1 MADLT
6 QRDCDKIAKKLNT
19 RPIKTLRNIQE
30 ILGHNDISTTQI
42 YTHVV
47 GLHERG
53 MRSPVD
59 VKY

>member
-1 MADLT
+1 LLEQGVD
-6 QRDCDKIAKKLNT
+6 
-19 RPIKTLRNIQE
+19 LRNIQE

-53 MRSPVD
+53 MKSPMD
-59 VKY
+59 VCVQ